1 MWQPLCKG
9 HPGTRLARRKRA
21 KEVPQL
27 PVLPQSAGANHWCY
41 LLDCDLILETGLQS
55 LNQSRTKL
63 STGN

>member
-9 HPGTRLARRKRA
+9 APWHQAGQEDRA

-41 LLDCDLILETGLQS
+41 FLDCDLILEIGLQS
-55 LNQSRTKL
+55 LNRSKMK
-63 STGN
+63 SSAGN